1 MTTTN
6 DLVLWSSAF
15 QVDVVAQFLQD
26 IEWYKPAQLNVAVLA
41 WLQKIV
47 RMMQVEHKAEQPE
60 QSIELDQLNQRLQTS
75 RGGGI
80 LAGISS

>member
-6 DLVLWSSAF
+6 VLVLWSSAF

-75 RGGGI
+75 RGGN
-80 LAGISS
+80 SSWY